1 MNISSHTNTD
11 QFKKEFEEF
20 LKQKYA
26 QPDPEQDTSG
36 SKAGVKGTQD
46 QTPADFDLKPEEL
59 EAYLNQYV
67 ECQQEAIE
75 IIATKIATHY
85 NRMKLEDTL
94 TDEQKLVGNIK
105 SNVLLIGPTGVGKTY
120 IVKLIAKK
128 IGVPF
133 VKGDA
138 TKFSE
143 TGYVG
148 GDVEDLIRE
157 LVKEADGDIKR
168 AEYGIVYL
176 DEIDK
181 IASST
186 NNRGLDVSRSGV
198 QRNLLKLME
207 ESEVDLRVPH
217 DMASQMEA
225 AMEAQRTGKVQ
236 RKKVNTKNIL
246 FVVSGAFSGLEDI
259 ISRRLNQ
266 KRIGFGAQHVSAS
279 KVSKAEVFKSVT
291 TEDLVEYGFESEF
304 VGRLPVVANLNELTI
319 DALFNILK
327 NPNSSVTLSKKR
339 DFEAY
344 GIQIEFDD
352 DALQLL
358 AERAYQQKTGARG
371 LVNILENVLIKF
383 EKKLPS
389 TSIRTFRVT
398 RAVVENPE
406 SELRVVLAEGAIR
419 AFQRTFLEQHGI
431 VLEFPDTA
439 LTRLT
444 QQAEREHRAVDQ
456 LLHQLFKDYEYGL
469 KLAGVSTFRVSEEV
483 VEDPR
488 KYLDALVKNSYAN
501 KS

>member
-1 MNISSHTNTD
+1 LNISSQANTEK
-11 QFKKEFEEF
+11 FKKEFEEF
-20 LKQKYA
+20 LQQKYSPNPE
-26 QPDPEQDTSG
+26 PDSSGNKTGVQDKKTPEEI
-36 SKAGVKGTQD
+36 
-46 QTPADFDLKPEEL
+46 DFDLKPEEL

-85 NRMKLEDTL
+85 NRMKLDDTL
-94 TDEQKLVGNIK
+94 TEEQKLVGNIK

-120 IVKLIAKK
+120 IVKLIANK

-157 LVKEADGDIKR
+157 LVREADGDIKR

-186 NNRGLDVSRSGV
+186 NMRGLDVSRSGV

-217 DMASQMEA
+217 DMAAQMEA

-236 RKKVNTKNIL
+236 RKKVNTRNIL
-246 FVVSGAFSGLEDI
+246 FVVSGAFSGLEEI
-259 ISRRLNQ
+259 IAKRLNQ
-266 KRIGFGAQHVSAS
+266 KRIGFGAEHKTAN
-279 KVSKAEVFKSVT
+279 KISKAEMFKQVT
-291 TEDLVEYGFESEF
+291 TDDLVEYGFESEF
-304 VGRLPVVANLNELTI
+304 IGRLPVVANLNELSV

-344 GIQIEFDD
+344 GIEVEFDD
-352 DALQLL
+352 DALRIL
-358 AERAYQQKTGARG
+358 AERAYQQRTGARG

-389 TSIRTFRVT
+389 TTIKQFRVT
-398 RAVVENPE
+398 KAVVERPE
-406 SELRVVLAEGAIR
+406 EELNKLLAAGDIR
-419 AFQRTFLEQHGI
+419 DFQRVFLTQHGI
-431 VLEFPDTA
+431 VMEFPEPTVPFIMGKAHAAKKSVRKFLDET
-439 LTRLT
+439 
-444 QQAEREHRAVDQ
+444 
-456 LLHQLFKDYEYGL
+456 FKDYEYGL
-469 KLAGVSTFRVSEEV
+469 KLAGLTEFKVTETV
-483 VEDPR
+483 
-488 KYLDALVKNSYAN
+488 LDEPKKFLDNLVKMSYAN
-501 KS
+501 K